1 MPSADKNE
9 EQADTFLLAD
19 AFSQRW
25 RISGRTAE
33 KNLTC

>member
-19 AFSQRW
+19 AFSQDEELV
-25 RISGRTAE
+25 AE
-33 KNLTC
+33 QQRKT